1 MRIGSWILGYFRAT
15 HSITCSHLDFTCRK
29 ATRLALPTEFRTWR
43 KSDDSPALLLYLFL
57 PLCCCRCC
65 AGPWGV
71 RRNFQVLRTLRGG
84 CPDGV
89 MLDEHDL
96 QLVMFFVQR
105 YSVLLYSALYRI
117 TGLLVGAIQADKVAS
132 LIRPSWEQQTTF
144 NKGD

>member
-1 MRIGSWILGYFRAT
+1 
-15 HSITCSHLDFTCRK
+15 
-29 ATRLALPTEFRTWR
+29 
-43 KSDDSPALLLYLFL
+43 
-57 PLCCCRCC
+57 
-65 AGPWGV
+65 
-71 RRNFQVLRTLRGG
+71 
-84 CPDGV
+84 